1 MPGLAVCARP
11 LYTAGRVFLMDL
23 SPLRRHR
30 DYRLLY
36 LGQTLSFVGS
46 MLSYVAVPYQV
57 FELTHSS
64 LWVGLL
70 GSVQL
75 VPLLIAGFF
84 GGALADAVDRR
95 RMLVVCELVLAVA
108 AGGMV
113 VNAALPQPSVVA
125 LFVLSA
131 LMSGVNGFHRPA
143 LDALTPRLVER
154 DDLPAVAALG
164 SLRFNA
170 GAIGGPACA
179 GLLIARFGVP
189 VVYVIDALSF
199 GASVLC
205 LAGLGA
211 VPKPEVQE
219 ASSLARIAEG
229 LRFARARPELIGTYV
244 VDIVAM
250 TFAMPMAL
258 FPNMGE
264 RWGGASA
271 TGWLYSAMAIGSLV
285 MTLFSGWT
293 ARVQRQGAAVVWA
306 AGLWGAAVVAL
317 GFAPTLPLAVL
328 CLALAGAADMV
339 SGLFRMT
346 IWNQTIPDELR
357 GRLAGVEMISYMTG
371 PLLGNARAGLV
382 ATSFGD
388 AISIIS
394 GGVLCVVGVLACVPL
409 LPGFLRYRKA
419 PPPSLGSA
427 G

>member
-1 MPGLAVCARP
+1 L
-11 LYTAGRVFLMDL
+11 FLIDL

-30 DYRLLY
+30 DFRLLY
-36 LGQTLSFVGS
+36 VGQTLSFLGS
-46 MLSYVAVPYQV
+46 MLTIVAVPFQIY
-57 FELTHSS
+57 ELTHSA

-70 GSVQL
+70 GTVQL
-75 VPLLIAGFF
+75 VPLAVAGLF

-95 RMLVVCELVLAVA
+95 RMLVISELVMALASL
-108 AGGMV
+108 GMV
-113 VNAALPQPSVVA
+113 VNAALPHPSAAA

-143 LDALTPRLVER
+143 LDALTPRLVPR

-164 SLRFNA
+164 SLRFNV

-179 GLLIARFGVP
+179 GILIARFGLP
-189 VVYVIDALSF
+189 PIYVIDVLSF
-199 GASVLC
+199 GASVAC
-205 LAGLGA
+205 LAKLRA
-211 VPKPEVQE
+211 LPIPPRED
-219 ASSLARIAEG
+219 ASPLARIAEG

-258 FPNMGE
+258 FPGMAQ

-271 TGWLYSAMAIGSLV
+271 AGWLYSGMAIGSLV

-293 ARVQRQGAAVVWA
+293 SRVHRQGAAVVWA
-306 AGLWGAAVVAL
+306 AALWGVAVVLL
-317 GFAPTLPLAVL
+317 GFADTLPVAVA

-346 IWNQTIPDELR
+346 IWNQTIPDTLR

-371 PLLGNARAGLV
+371 PLLGNARAGFV
-382 ATSFGD
+382 ATASSD

-394 GGVLCVVGVLACVPL
+394 GGVLCVLGVLACVPL
-409 LPGFLRYRKA
+409 LPGFVRYRKGEPA
-419 PPPSLGSA
+419 SLGSTEGA
-427 G
+427 PG